1 MNPGHPTPSPGPP
14 PWIELRERLLLQ
26 AEACESRGER
36 ASAAEL
42 RALLAH
48 WSPAQQAWDQQAAE
62 TLAAHHDI
70 NNALVGVRGNAQLL
84 MMNPAAQAP
93 AVRERLE
100 VMLRESS
107 RIQEAA
113 GRLSTLRASL
123 GGAAPHPRAA

>member
-1 MNPGHPTPSPGPP
+1 VNPGHSASPPP
-14 PWIELRERLLLQ
+14 PWVELRERIARQ
-26 AEACESRGER
+26 AESCESRGES
-36 ASAAEL
+36 ATAAEL

-48 WSPAQQAWDQQAAE
+48 WWPVQQQWDQQTAE
-62 TLAAHHDI
+62 LLSAHHDI

-84 MMNPAAQAP
+84 LMNPAAQAP

-113 GRLSTLRASL
+113 GRLSALRASL